1 MTKRSDCAVALL
13 SVYRGM
19 VGHRA
24 GDAHYASGFVDP
36 ALNNEVHT
44 LLSGHQPVIETL

>member
-1 MTKRSDCAVALL
+1 
-13 SVYRGM
+13 M
-19 VGHRA
+19 VGYRA
-24 GDAHYASGFVDP
+24 GDALYASGFVDP